1 MEKVWTLLLV
11 LVGVASTSDNAVKVD
26 PIDYEQIVH
35 LDAEDLAEGGMVEAY
50 ERITA
55 AIADERLEWA
65 PMTQS
70 GEGTPD
76 YSIHLLGESHRVYGY
91 SPGTDDWAIS
101 SAVLFH
107 AVNRQLVDLDFKVYA
122 LMGGNDL
129 HAVALTERQ
138 FEEALRYHKRR
149 YNRPYLPN
157 QEPPHFGY
165 PE

>member
-1 MEKVWTLLLV
+1 MGKVWTLLLAF
-11 LVGVASTSDNAVKVD
+11 LGVASTSDHTAKVD

-55 AIADERLEWA
+55 AIADERIEWA

-76 YSIHLLGESHRVYGY
+76 YSIHLLGETHRVYGS

-101 SAVLFH
+101 SAVLFD
-107 AVNRQLVDLDFKVYA
+107 AVNRQLVNLDFKVYA
-122 LMGGNDL
+122 LNGGNDL
-129 HAVALTERQ
+129 HAVALTKRQ
-138 FEEALRYHKRR
+138 FEEAVQYHERR
-149 YNRPYLPN
+149 HDRPYLPN